1 MKDEPGGK
9 NEKVDLRQ
17 RTKDFAL
24 RVIRMFASLPKTA
37 VAETLGRQV
46 LRSGTAVGANYREA
60 FRARSKAEFMS
71 KCGDSLRELEE
82 SAYWLE
88 LLVDAGIVDSEQ
100 LSPLLSRMRR
110 IDRNLRS
117 DHETYQTEVSSP
129 SIGLPNSYFRSRVSV
144 RSPRIFRR
152 ARGVAGQDRVQ
163 CSESRSRTVPGTA

>member
-1 MKDEPGGK
+1 MHDERRGK

-24 RVIRMFASLPKTA
+24 RVIRMFASLPKNA

-82 SAYWLE
+82 SPYWLE
-88 LLVDAGIVDSEQ
+88 LLVDAGICRFGAAF
-100 LSPLLSRMRR
+100 SPTSRMRQ
-110 IDRNLRS
+110 IDRNFRS
-117 DHETYQTEVSSP
+117 DHQTYQKEISSCL
-129 SIGLPNSYFRSRVSV
+129 LPTS
-144 RSPRIFRR
+144 
-152 ARGVAGQDRVQ
+152 
-163 CSESRSRTVPGTA
+163 